1 VKILLDENLPKR
13 LKRELSMFDVATV
26 REMGWQ
32 GRDNGEL
39 IRAAMQNGFS
49 ALLTFDKNLQYQ
61 QNFGRYPITVVLLSA
76 RDNQFNTLR
85 PLMPAVIEKLNAGV
99 APGVIQIKAE

>member
-32 GRDNGEL
+32 GRDNGDL

-61 QNFGRYPITVVLLSA
+61 QNFRRFPITVLLLSA
-76 RDNQFNTLR
+76 RDNQFDTLR
-85 PLMPAVIEKLNAGV
+85 PLMPAVIEKLNAALV
-99 APGVIQIKAE
+99 PGVIQIKAE